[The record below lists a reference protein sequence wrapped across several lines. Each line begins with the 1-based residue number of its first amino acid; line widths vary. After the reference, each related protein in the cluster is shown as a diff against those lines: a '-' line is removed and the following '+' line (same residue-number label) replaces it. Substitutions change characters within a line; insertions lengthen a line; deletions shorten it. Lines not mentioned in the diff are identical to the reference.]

1 MQFNLFESKSE
12 NSYLYLPVDQN
23 YNQKLESELKFTSDL
38 KLVFTCEAKK
48 YSEAMQKYYDFAG
61 FGTYILEDED
71 IIYNN

>member
-38 KLVFTCEAKK
+38 KLVFSCEAKK
-48 YSEAMQKYYDFAG
+48 YSEAMQLYYDFAG
-61 FGTYILEDED
+61 FGTYVLDGEDT
-71 IIYNN
+71 IYSV